1 MLNGNQTGLGS
12 TLARLCVAAATM
24 CLSGFAAALT
34 VGDRVENFR
43 LMDHAGAS
51 HELHYFADA
60 PAMVLMA
67 HNTRCTTMQ
76 THVQGLASLHR
87 QFAPEGA
94 EIMLINS
101 DLRDDRNAI
110 SASAS
115 GAGVDLPILLDPTQ
129 IIGEGLIT
137 ANAGE
142 TLVIDPS
149 SWTLAYRGD
158 VKGAAKAVDQLIAGE
173 PVTVIGQQPS
183 GANCSV
189 DFPELARR
197 AEHKNISYANT
208 IAPMLNDN
216 CVSCHRD
223 GGIGPWAMTD
233 YNMVRGFSL
242 MIREVVR
249 TQRMPPW
256 HADPHVGTFSND
268 RSLSEDEIRTLVHWI
283 EAGAPR
289 GDGPDLLAQS
299 AKAWPVWAMGEPDVI
314 IDIPAEDVPASGVV
328 DYKYKM
334 VTNPLDEDVWVKAA
348 EIIPGDRSVLHHVIT
363 TFGELETE
371 GRRAGKLKRGTGGGL
386 GGYVPG
392 AIGKPFPEDTG
403 ILLPAGATIEF
414 QMHYTPAGVAT
425 TDASRLGLYLY
436 KQPPKHK
443 LDSMILLNPRILI
456 PAGAPNHSEVM
467 ARTFNEDVLVYSLL
481 PHAHYR
487 GKASEFVAH
496 FPDGSKETLLSVPR
510 YDFNWQTNYD
520 LKEPRFL
527 PAGTK
532 MVHRTWWDNSARN
545 PANPDASRDVP
556 WGQQSWD
563 EMLFGSVRYRVAE
576 STLGPSVAAAGQD

>member
-1 MLNGNQTGLGS
+1 MKTIIKPIY
-12 TLARLCVAAATM
+12 AVALLLSLTATT
-24 CLSGFAAALT
+24 GFALEE
-34 VGDRVENFR
+34 GSRVENFR
-43 LMDHAGAS
+43 LMDHQGAS

-60 PAMVLMA
+60 PAIVLMT
-67 HNTRCTTMQ
+67 HSTSCSTMPQSLQSLTSMQ
-76 THVQGLASLHR
+76 T
-87 QFAPEGA
+87 QFSPAGA
-94 EIMLINS
+94 EFMLINS
-101 DLRDDRNAI
+101 DLRDRRTTVA
-110 SASAS
+110 ASVAD
-115 GAGVDLPILLDPTQ
+115 ADLPILLDPTQ
-129 IIGEGLIT
+129 IIGESLGADT
-137 ANAGE
+137 AGE
-142 TLVIDPS
+142 TLVVNPRD
-149 SWTLAYRGD
+149 WTLAYRGD
-158 VKGAAKAVDQLIAGE
+158 VTGAAQAVAQLVAGDE
-173 PVTVIGQQPS
+173 VSVDSQPVAS
-183 GANCSV
+183 ADCAL

-197 AEHKNISYANT
+197 AEHKNISYAKT

-216 CVSCHRD
+216 CVSCHRE
-223 GGIGPWAMTD
+223 GGIGPWAMSD

-256 HADPHVGTFSND
+256 HADPHVGEFSND
-268 RSLSEDEIRTLVHWI
+268 RSLSDDEIRTLVHWV

-289 GDGPDLLAQS
+289 GEGADLLAENSQS
-299 AKAWPVWAMGEPDVI
+299 WPIWAMGEPDVI
-314 IDIPAEDVPASGVV
+314 IDIPPEDVPASGVV

-334 VTNPLDEDVWVKAA
+334 VTNPLDKDVWVKAA

-363 TFGELETE
+363 SFGELETE
-371 GRRAGKLKRGTGGGL
+371 GRRAGRLKRGTGGGL

-392 AIGKPFPEDTG
+392 AEGKPFPDDTG

-414 QMHYTPAGVAT
+414 QMHYTPAGLAT
-425 TDASRLGLYLY
+425 TDSSRMGLYLY
-436 KQPPKHK
+436 EEPPEHK
-443 LDSMILLNPRILI
+443 LDSMVLLNPRILI

-467 ARTFNEDVLVYSLL
+467 VRTFDQDVLVYSLL

-496 FPDGSKETLLSVPR
+496 LPDGTQETLLSVPR

-545 PANPDASRDVP
+545 PANPDATRDVP

-563 EMLFGSVRYRVAE
+563 EMLFGSVRYRVVEAD
-576 STLGPSVAAAGQD
+576 AAGSMAGGQD

>member
-1 MLNGNQTGLGS
+1 
-12 TLARLCVAAATM
+12 
-24 CLSGFAAALT
+24 
-34 VGDRVENFR
+34 
-43 LMDHAGAS
+43 MDHQGAS

-60 PAMVLMA
+60 PAIVLMT
-67 HNTRCTTMQ
+67 HSTSCSTMPQSLQSLTSLQ
-76 THVQGLASLHR
+76 T
-87 QFAPEGA
+87 QFSPAGA
-94 EIMLINS
+94 EFMLINS
-101 DLRDDRNAI
+101 DLRDRRTTV
-110 SASAS
+110 ASSVAD
-115 GAGVDLPILLDPTQ
+115 ADLPILLDPTQ
-129 IIGEGLIT
+129 IIGESLGADT
-137 ANAGE
+137 AGE
-142 TLVIDPS
+142 TLVVNPRD
-149 SWTLAYRGD
+149 WTLAYRGD
-158 VKGAAKAVDQLIAGE
+158 VTGAAQAVAQLVAGDE
-173 PVTVIGQQPS
+173 VSVDSQPVAS
-183 GANCSV
+183 ADCAV

-197 AEHKNISYANT
+197 AEHKNISYAKT

-216 CVSCHRD
+216 CVSCHRE
-223 GGIGPWAMTD
+223 GGIGPWAMSD

-256 HADPHVGTFSND
+256 HADPHVGEFSND
-268 RSLSEDEIRTLVHWI
+268 RSLSDDEIRTLVHWV

-289 GDGPDLLAQS
+289 GEGADLLAENSQS
-299 AKAWPVWAMGEPDVI
+299 WPIWAMGEPDVI
-314 IDIPAEDVPASGVV
+314 IDIPPEDVPASGVV

-334 VTNPLDEDVWVKAA
+334 VTNPLDKDVWVKAA

-363 TFGELETE
+363 SFGELETE
-371 GRRAGKLKRGTGGGL
+371 GRRAGRLKRGTGGGL

-392 AIGKPFPEDTG
+392 AEGKPFPDDTG

-414 QMHYTPAGVAT
+414 QMHYTPAGLAT
-425 TDASRLGLYLY
+425 TDASRMGLYLY
-436 KQPPKHK
+436 EEPPEHK
-443 LDSMILLNPRILI
+443 LDSMVLLNPRILI

-467 ARTFNEDVLVYSLL
+467 VRTFDQDVLVYSLL

-496 FPDGSKETLLSVPR
+496 LPDGTQETLLSVPR

-545 PANPDASRDVP
+545 PANPDATRDVP

-563 EMLFGSVRYRVAE
+563 EMLFGSVRYRVVEAD
-576 STLGPSVAAAGQD
+576 AAGSMAGGQD

>member
-1 MLNGNQTGLGS
+1 MKTIIKPIY
-12 TLARLCVAAATM
+12 AVALLLSLTATT
-24 CLSGFAAALT
+24 GFALEE
-34 VGDRVENFR
+34 GSRVENFR
-43 LMDHAGAS
+43 LMDHQGAS

-60 PAMVLMA
+60 PAIVLMT
-67 HNTRCTTMQ
+67 HSTSCSTMPQSLQSLTSMQ
-76 THVQGLASLHR
+76 T
-87 QFAPEGA
+87 QFSPAGA
-94 EIMLINS
+94 EFMLINS
-101 DLRDDRNAI
+101 DLRDRRTTVA
-110 SASAS
+110 ASVAD
-115 GAGVDLPILLDPTQ
+115 ADLPILLDPTQ
-129 IIGEGLIT
+129 IIGESLGADT
-137 ANAGE
+137 AGE
-142 TLVIDPS
+142 TLVVNPRD
-149 SWTLAYRGD
+149 WTLAYRGD
-158 VKGAAKAVDQLIAGE
+158 VTGAAQAVAQLVAGDE
-173 PVTVIGQQPS
+173 VSVDSQPVAS
-183 GANCSV
+183 ADCAL

-197 AEHKNISYANT
+197 AEHKNISYAKT

-216 CVSCHRD
+216 CVSCHRE
-223 GGIGPWAMTD
+223 GGIGPWAMSD

-256 HADPHVGTFSND
+256 HADPHVGEFSND
-268 RSLSEDEIRTLVHWI
+268 RSLSDDEIRTLVHWV

-289 GDGPDLLAQS
+289 GEGADLLAENSQS
-299 AKAWPVWAMGEPDVI
+299 WPIWAMGEPDVI
-314 IDIPAEDVPASGVV
+314 IDIPPEDVPASGVV

-334 VTNPLDEDVWVKAA
+334 VTNPLDKDVWVKAA

-363 TFGELETE
+363 SFGELETE
-371 GRRAGKLKRGTGGGL
+371 GRRAGRLKRGTGGGL

-392 AIGKPFPEDTG
+392 AEGKPFPDDTG

-414 QMHYTPAGVAT
+414 QMHYTPTGLAT
-425 TDASRLGLYLY
+425 TDASRMGLYLY
-436 KQPPKHK
+436 EEPPEHK
-443 LDSMILLNPRILI
+443 LDSMVLLNPRILI

-467 ARTFNEDVLVYSLL
+467 VRTFDQDVLVYSLL

-496 FPDGSKETLLSVPR
+496 LPDGTQETLLSVPR

-545 PANPDASRDVP
+545 PANPDATRDVP

-563 EMLFGSVRYRVAE
+563 EMLFGSVRYRVVEAD
-576 STLGPSVAAAGQD
+576 AAGSMAGGQD

>member
-1 MLNGNQTGLGS
+1 MKTIIKPIY
-12 TLARLCVAAATM
+12 AVALLLSLTATT
-24 CLSGFAAALT
+24 GFALEE
-34 VGDRVENFR
+34 GSRVENFR
-43 LMDHAGAS
+43 LMDHQGAS

-60 PAMVLMA
+60 PAIVLMT
-67 HNTRCTTMQ
+67 HSTSCSTMPQSLQSLTSMQ
-76 THVQGLASLHR
+76 T
-87 QFAPEGA
+87 QFSSAGA
-94 EIMLINS
+94 EFMLINS
-101 DLRDDRNAI
+101 DLRDRRTTVA
-110 SASAS
+110 ASVAD
-115 GAGVDLPILLDPTQ
+115 ADLPILLDPTQ
-129 IIGEGLIT
+129 IIGESLGADT
-137 ANAGE
+137 AGE
-142 TLVIDPS
+142 TLVVNPRD
-149 SWTLAYRGD
+149 WTLAYRGD
-158 VKGAAKAVDQLIAGE
+158 VTGAAQAVAQLVAGDE
-173 PVTVIGQQPS
+173 VSVDSQPVAS
-183 GANCSV
+183 ADCAL

-197 AEHKNISYANT
+197 AEHKNISYAKT

-216 CVSCHRD
+216 CVSCHRE
-223 GGIGPWAMTD
+223 GGIGPWAMSD

-256 HADPHVGTFSND
+256 HADPHVGEFSND
-268 RSLSEDEIRTLVHWI
+268 RSLSDDEIRTLVHWV

-289 GDGPDLLAQS
+289 GEGADLLAENSQS
-299 AKAWPVWAMGEPDVI
+299 WPIWAMGEPDVI
-314 IDIPAEDVPASGVV
+314 IDIPPEDVPASGVV

-334 VTNPLDEDVWVKAA
+334 VTNPLDKDVWVKAA

-363 TFGELETE
+363 SFGELETE
-371 GRRAGKLKRGTGGGL
+371 GRRAGRLKRGTGGGL

-392 AIGKPFPEDTG
+392 AEGKPFPDDTG

-414 QMHYTPAGVAT
+414 QMHYTPAGLAT
-425 TDASRLGLYLY
+425 TDASRMGLYLHEE
-436 KQPPKHK
+436 PPEHK
-443 LDSMILLNPRILI
+443 LDNMVLLNPRILI

-467 ARTFNEDVLVYSLL
+467 VRTFDQDVLVYSLL

-496 FPDGSKETLLSVPR
+496 LPDGTQETLLSVPR

-545 PANPDASRDVP
+545 PANPDATRDVP

-563 EMLFGSVRYRVAE
+563 EMLFGSVRYRVVEAD
-576 STLGPSVAAAGQD
+576 AAGSMAGGQD

>member
-1 MLNGNQTGLGS
+1 MKTIIKPIY
-12 TLARLCVAAATM
+12 AVALLLSLTATT
-24 CLSGFAAALT
+24 GFALEE
-34 VGDRVENFR
+34 GSRVENFR
-43 LMDHAGAS
+43 LMDHQGAS

-60 PAMVLMA
+60 PAIVLMT
-67 HNTRCTTMQ
+67 HSTSCSTMPQSLQSLTSMQ
-76 THVQGLASLHR
+76 T
-87 QFAPEGA
+87 QFSPAGA
-94 EIMLINS
+94 EFMLINS
-101 DLRDDRNAI
+101 DLRDRRTTVA
-110 SASAS
+110 ASVAD
-115 GAGVDLPILLDPTQ
+115 ADLPILLDPTQ
-129 IIGEGLIT
+129 IIGESLGADT
-137 ANAGE
+137 AGE
-142 TLVIDPS
+142 TLVVNPRD
-149 SWTLAYRGD
+149 WTLAYRGD
-158 VKGAAKAVDQLIAGE
+158 VTGAAQALAQLVAGDEVSVDSQ
-173 PVTVIGQQPS
+173 PVAS
-183 GANCSV
+183 ADCAL

-197 AEHKNISYANT
+197 AEHKNISYAKT

-216 CVSCHRD
+216 CVSCHRE
-223 GGIGPWAMTD
+223 GGIGPWAMSD

-256 HADPHVGTFSND
+256 HADPHVGEFSND
-268 RSLSEDEIRTLVHWI
+268 RSLSDDEIRTLVHWV

-289 GDGPDLLAQS
+289 GEGADLLAENSQS
-299 AKAWPVWAMGEPDVI
+299 WPIWAMGEPDVI
-314 IDIPAEDVPASGVV
+314 IDIPPEDVPASGVV

-334 VTNPLDEDVWVKAA
+334 VTNPLDKDVWVKAA

-363 TFGELETE
+363 SFGELETE
-371 GRRAGKLKRGTGGGL
+371 GRRAGRLKRGTGGGL

-392 AIGKPFPEDTG
+392 AEGKPFPDDTG

-414 QMHYTPAGVAT
+414 QMHYTPAGLAT
-425 TDASRLGLYLY
+425 TDASRMGLYLY
-436 KQPPKHK
+436 EEPPEHK
-443 LDSMILLNPRILI
+443 LDSMVLLNPRILI

-467 ARTFNEDVLVYSLL
+467 VRTFDQDVLVYSLL

-496 FPDGSKETLLSVPR
+496 LPDGTQETLLSVPR

-545 PANPDASRDVP
+545 PANPDATRDVP

-563 EMLFGSVRYRVAE
+563 EMLFGSVRYRVVEAD
-576 STLGPSVAAAGQD
+576 AAGSMAGGQD

>member
-1 MLNGNQTGLGS
+1 MMANKRLSAWSQLVAGCMGLMLAGS
-12 TLARLCVAAATM
+12 AMA
-24 CLSGFAAALT
+24 LS

-43 LMDHAGAS
+43 LMDHAGGS

-60 PAMVLMA
+60 PAMVLMT
-67 HNTRCTTMQ
+67 HNTSCAT
-76 THVQGLASLHR
+76 LPDSLKTLMSIR
-87 QFAPEGA
+87 QQFAPQGA

-101 DLRDDRNAI
+101 DLRDNRSSVQA
-110 SASAS
+110 AAAQ
-115 GAGVDLPILLDPTQ
+115 AGIELPILLDTTQ
-129 IIGEGLIT
+129 IIGESLMAT
-137 ANAGE
+137 AAGE
-142 TLVIDPS
+142 ALVIDPS
-149 SWTLAYRGD
+149 TWTLAYRGD
-158 VKGAAKAVDQLIAGE
+158 LDGAKQAVAQLVQGE
-173 PVTVIGQQPS
+173 VVTAVS
-183 GANCSV
+183 SASANSDCLV

-197 AEHKNISYANT
+197 AEHNSISYADT

-216 CVSCHRD
+216 CVSCHRE

-256 HADPHVGTFSND
+256 HADPHVGEFSND
-268 RSLSEDEIRTLVHWI
+268 RSLTDEQIRTLVHWI

-289 GDGPDLLAQS
+289 GEGADLLAENVQQ
-299 AKAWPVWAMGEPDVI
+299 WPVWAMGEPDVI
-314 IDIPAEDVPASGVV
+314 IEIPPEDVPASGVV
-328 DYKYKM
+328 EYKYKM
-334 VTNPLDEDVWVKAA
+334 VTNPLDHDVWVKAA

-363 TFGELETE
+363 SFGELETQ
-371 GRRAGKLKRGTGGGL
+371 GRRAGRLKRGTGGGL

-392 AIGKPFPEDTG
+392 AVGKPFPEDTG

-414 QMHYTPAGVAT
+414 QMHYTPAGLAT
-425 TDASRLGLYLY
+425 TDASRMGLYLH
-436 KQPPKHK
+436 KTPPKHK
-443 LDSMILLNPRILI
+443 LGSMILLNPRILI
-456 PAGAPNHSEVM
+456 PAGAPNHSEVKM
-467 ARTFNEDVLVYSLL
+467 KTFDQDVLIYSLL

-496 FPDGSKETLLSVPR
+496 LPDGSKETLLSVPR

-520 LKEPRFL
+520 LEEPRFL

-545 PANPDASRDVP
+545 PANPDATRDVP

-563 EMLFGSVRYRVAE
+563 EMLFGSVRYRVVDAE
-576 STLGPSVAAAGQD
+576 ANEGVVGGGME

>member
-1 MLNGNQTGLGS
+1 MKTIIKPIYAVALMLSLT
-12 TLARLCVAAATM
+12 ATT
-24 CLSGFAAALT
+24 GFALDE
-34 VGDRVENFR
+34 GSRVENFR
-43 LMDHAGAS
+43 LMDHQGAS

-60 PAMVLMA
+60 PAIVLMT
-67 HNTRCTTMQ
+67 HSTSCSTMPQSLQSLTSMQ
-76 THVQGLASLHR
+76 T
-87 QFAPEGA
+87 QFSPAGA
-94 EIMLINS
+94 EFMLINS
-101 DLRDDRNAI
+101 DLRDRRTTVA
-110 SASAS
+110 ASVAD
-115 GAGVDLPILLDPTQ
+115 ADLPILLDPTQ
-129 IIGEGLIT
+129 IIGESLGADT
-137 ANAGE
+137 AGE
-142 TLVIDPS
+142 TLVVNPRD
-149 SWTLAYRGD
+149 WTLAYRGD
-158 VKGAAKAVDQLIAGE
+158 VTGAAQAVAQLVAGDE
-173 PVTVIGQQPS
+173 VSVDSQPVAS
-183 GANCSV
+183 ADCAL

-197 AEHKNISYANT
+197 AEHKNISYAKT

-216 CVSCHRD
+216 CVSCHRE
-223 GGIGPWAMTD
+223 GGIGPWAMSD

-256 HADPHVGTFSND
+256 HADPHVGEFSND
-268 RSLSEDEIRTLVHWI
+268 RSLSDDEIRTLVHWV

-289 GDGPDLLAQS
+289 GEGADLLAENSQS
-299 AKAWPVWAMGEPDVI
+299 WPIWAMGEPDVI
-314 IDIPAEDVPASGVV
+314 IDIPPEDVPASGVV

-334 VTNPLDEDVWVKAA
+334 VTNPLDKDVWVKAA

-363 TFGELETE
+363 SFGELETE
-371 GRRAGKLKRGTGGGL
+371 GRRAGRLKRGTGGGL

-392 AIGKPFPEDTG
+392 AEGKPFPDDTG

-414 QMHYTPAGVAT
+414 QMHYTPAGLAT
-425 TDASRLGLYLY
+425 TDASRMGLYLY
-436 KQPPKHK
+436 EEPPEHK
-443 LDSMILLNPRILI
+443 LDSMVLLNPRILI

-467 ARTFNEDVLVYSLL
+467 VRTFDQDVLVYSLL

-496 FPDGSKETLLSVPR
+496 LPDGTQETLLSVPR

-545 PANPDASRDVP
+545 PANPDATRDVP

-563 EMLFGSVRYRVAE
+563 EMLFGSVRYRVVEAD
-576 STLGPSVAAAGQD
+576 AAGSMAGGQD

>member
-1 MLNGNQTGLGS
+1 MKTIIKPIY
-12 TLARLCVAAATM
+12 AVALLLSLTATT
-24 CLSGFAAALT
+24 GFALDE
-34 VGDRVENFR
+34 GSRVENFR
-43 LMDHAGAS
+43 LMDHQGAS

-60 PAMVLMA
+60 PAIVLMT
-67 HNTRCTTMQ
+67 HSTSCSTMPQSLQSLTSLQ
-76 THVQGLASLHR
+76 T
-87 QFAPEGA
+87 QFSPAGA
-94 EIMLINS
+94 EFMLINS
-101 DLRDDRNAI
+101 DLRDRRTTVA
-110 SASAS
+110 ASVAD
-115 GAGVDLPILLDPTQ
+115 AVLPILLDPTQ
-129 IIGEGLIT
+129 IIGESLGADT
-137 ANAGE
+137 AGE
-142 TLVIDPS
+142 TLVVNPRD
-149 SWTLAYRGD
+149 WTLAYRGD
-158 VKGAAKAVDQLIAGE
+158 VTGAAQAVAQLVAGDE
-173 PVTVIGQQPS
+173 VSVDSQPVAS
-183 GANCSV
+183 ADCAV

-197 AEHKNISYANT
+197 AEHKNISYAKT

-216 CVSCHRD
+216 CVSCHRE
-223 GGIGPWAMTD
+223 GGIGPWAMSD

-256 HADPHVGTFSND
+256 HADPHVGEFSND
-268 RSLSEDEIRTLVHWI
+268 RSLSDDEIRTLVHWV

-289 GDGPDLLAQS
+289 GEGADLLAENSQS
-299 AKAWPVWAMGEPDVI
+299 WPIWAMGEPDVI
-314 IDIPAEDVPASGVV
+314 IDIPPEDVPASGVV

-334 VTNPLDEDVWVKAA
+334 VTNPLDKDVWVKAA

-363 TFGELETE
+363 SFGELETE
-371 GRRAGKLKRGTGGGL
+371 GRRAGRLKRGTGGGL

-392 AIGKPFPEDTG
+392 AEGKPFPDDTG

-414 QMHYTPAGVAT
+414 QMHYTPAGLAT
-425 TDASRLGLYLY
+425 TDSSRMGLYLHEE
-436 KQPPKHK
+436 PPEHK
-443 LDSMILLNPRILI
+443 LDNMVLLNPRILI

-467 ARTFNEDVLVYSLL
+467 VRTFDQDVLVYSLL

-496 FPDGSKETLLSVPR
+496 LPDGTQETLLSVPR

-545 PANPDASRDVP
+545 PANPDATRDVP

-563 EMLFGSVRYRVAE
+563 EMLFGSVRYRVVEAD
-576 STLGPSVAAAGQD
+576 AAGSMAGGQD

>member
-1 MLNGNQTGLGS
+1 MKTIIKPIY
-12 TLARLCVAAATM
+12 AVALLLSLTATT
-24 CLSGFAAALT
+24 GFALEE
-34 VGDRVENFR
+34 GSRVENFR
-43 LMDHAGAS
+43 LMDHQGAS

-60 PAMVLMA
+60 PAIVLMT
-67 HNTRCTTMQ
+67 HSTSCSTMPQSLQSLTSMQ
-76 THVQGLASLHR
+76 T
-87 QFAPEGA
+87 QFSPAGA
-94 EIMLINS
+94 EFMLINP
-101 DLRDDRNAI
+101 DLRDRRTTVA
-110 SASAS
+110 ASVAD
-115 GAGVDLPILLDPTQ
+115 ADLPILLDPTQ
-129 IIGEGLIT
+129 IIGESLGADT
-137 ANAGE
+137 AGE
-142 TLVIDPS
+142 TLVVNPRD
-149 SWTLAYRGD
+149 WTLAYRGD
-158 VKGAAKAVDQLIAGE
+158 VTGAAQAVAQLVAGDE
-173 PVTVIGQQPS
+173 VSVDSQPVAS
-183 GANCSV
+183 ADCAV

-197 AEHKNISYANT
+197 AEHKNISYAKT

-216 CVSCHRD
+216 CVSCHRE
-223 GGIGPWAMTD
+223 GGIGPWAMSD

-256 HADPHVGTFSND
+256 HADPHVGEFSND
-268 RSLSEDEIRTLVHWI
+268 RSLSDDEIRTLVHWV

-289 GDGPDLLAQS
+289 GEGADLLAENSQS
-299 AKAWPVWAMGEPDVI
+299 WPIWAMGEPDVI
-314 IDIPAEDVPASGVV
+314 IDIPPEDVPASGVV

-334 VTNPLDEDVWVKAA
+334 VTNPLDKDVWVKAA

-363 TFGELETE
+363 SFGELETE
-371 GRRAGKLKRGTGGGL
+371 GRRAGRLKRGAGGGL

-392 AIGKPFPEDTG
+392 AEGKPFPDDTG

-414 QMHYTPAGVAT
+414 QMHYTPAGLAT
-425 TDASRLGLYLY
+425 TDSSRMGLYLHEE
-436 KQPPKHK
+436 PPEHK
-443 LDSMILLNPRILI
+443 LDNMVLLNPRILI

-467 ARTFNEDVLVYSLL
+467 VRTFDQDVLVYSLL

-496 FPDGSKETLLSVPR
+496 LPDGTEETLLSVPR

-545 PANPDASRDVP
+545 PANPDATRDVP

-563 EMLFGSVRYRVAE
+563 EMLFGSVRYRVVEAD
-576 STLGPSVAAAGQD
+576 AAGSMAGGQD

>member
-1 MLNGNQTGLGS
+1 MKKIIKPIYAVALLLSLTATTGFSLEEGS
-12 TLARLCVAAATM
+12 
-24 CLSGFAAALT
+24 
-34 VGDRVENFR
+34 RVENFR
-43 LMDHAGAS
+43 LMDHQGAS

-60 PAMVLMA
+60 PAIVLMT
-67 HNTRCTTMQ
+67 HSTSCSTMPQSLQKLTSMQ
-76 THVQGLASLHR
+76 T
-87 QFAPEGA
+87 QFSPAGA
-94 EIMLINS
+94 EFMLINS
-101 DLRDDRNAI
+101 DLRDRRTTVA
-110 SASAS
+110 ASVAD
-115 GAGVDLPILLDPTQ
+115 ADLPILLDPTQ
-129 IIGEGLIT
+129 IIGESLGADT
-137 ANAGE
+137 AGE
-142 TLVIDPS
+142 TLVVNPRD
-149 SWTLAYRGD
+149 WTLAYRGD
-158 VKGAAKAVDQLIAGE
+158 VAGAAQAVAQLVAGDN
-173 PVTVIGQQPS
+173 V
-183 GANCSV
+183 SV
-189 DFPELARR
+189 DSRQVASADCAIDFPELARR
-197 AEHKNISYANT
+197 AEHKNISYAKT

-216 CVSCHRD
+216 CVSCHRE

-256 HADPHVGTFSND
+256 HADPHVGEFSND
-268 RSLSEDEIRTLVHWI
+268 RSLSNDEIRTLVHWV

-289 GDGPDLLAQS
+289 GEGADLLAENSQS
-299 AKAWPVWAMGEPDVI
+299 WPIWAMGEPDVI
-314 IDIPAEDVPASGVV
+314 IDIPPEDVPASGVV

-334 VTNPLDEDVWVKAA
+334 VTNPLDKDVWVMAA

-363 TFGELETE
+363 SFGELETE
-371 GRRAGKLKRGTGGGL
+371 GRRAGRLKRGTGGGL

-392 AIGKPFPEDTG
+392 AEGKPFPDDTG

-414 QMHYTPAGVAT
+414 QMHYTPAGLAT
-425 TDASRLGLYLY
+425 TDTSRMGLYLHEE
-436 KQPPKHK
+436 PPEHK
-443 LDSMILLNPRILI
+443 LDNMVLLNPRILI

-467 ARTFNEDVLVYSLL
+467 VRTFDQDVLVYSLL

-496 FPDGSKETLLSVPR
+496 LPDGTQETLLSVPR

-532 MVHRTWWDNSARN
+532 IVHRTWWDNSARN
-545 PANPDASRDVP
+545 PANPDATRDVP

-563 EMLFGSVRYRVAE
+563 EMLFGSVRYRVVEAD
-576 STLGPSVAAAGQD
+576 AAGSIAGGQD

>member
-1 MLNGNQTGLGS
+1 MKTIIKPIY
-12 TLARLCVAAATM
+12 AVALLLSLTATT
-24 CLSGFAAALT
+24 GFALEE
-34 VGDRVENFR
+34 GSRVENFR
-43 LMDHAGAS
+43 LMDHQGAS

-60 PAMVLMA
+60 PAIVLMT
-67 HNTRCTTMQ
+67 HSTSCSTMPQSLQSLTSMQ
-76 THVQGLASLHR
+76 T
-87 QFAPEGA
+87 QFSPAGA
-94 EIMLINS
+94 EFMLINS
-101 DLRDDRNAI
+101 DLRDRRTTVA
-110 SASAS
+110 ASVAD
-115 GAGVDLPILLDPTQ
+115 ADLPILLDPTQ
-129 IIGEGLIT
+129 IIGESLGADT
-137 ANAGE
+137 AGE
-142 TLVIDPS
+142 TLVVNPRD
-149 SWTLAYRGD
+149 WTLAYRGD
-158 VKGAAKAVDQLIAGE
+158 VTGAAQAVAQLVAGDE
-173 PVTVIGQQPS
+173 VSVDSQPVAS
-183 GANCSV
+183 ADCAL

-197 AEHKNISYANT
+197 AEHKNISYAKT

-216 CVSCHRD
+216 CVSCHRE
-223 GGIGPWAMTD
+223 GGIGPWAMSD

-256 HADPHVGTFSND
+256 HADPHVGEFSND
-268 RSLSEDEIRTLVHWI
+268 RSLSDDEIRTLVHWV

-289 GDGPDLLAQS
+289 GEGADLLAENSQS
-299 AKAWPVWAMGEPDVI
+299 WPIWAMGEPDVI
-314 IDIPAEDVPASGVV
+314 IDIPPEDVPASGVV

-334 VTNPLDEDVWVKAA
+334 VTNPLDKDVWVKAA

-363 TFGELETE
+363 SFGELETE
-371 GRRAGKLKRGTGGGL
+371 GRRAGRLKRGTGGGL

-392 AIGKPFPEDTG
+392 AEGKPFPDDTG

-414 QMHYTPAGVAT
+414 QMHYTPAGLAT
-425 TDASRLGLYLY
+425 TDASRMGLYLY
-436 KQPPKHK
+436 EEPPEHK
-443 LDSMILLNPRILI
+443 LDSMVLLNPRILI

-467 ARTFNEDVLVYSLL
+467 VRTFDQDVLVYSLL

-496 FPDGSKETLLSVPR
+496 LPDGTQETLLSVPR

-545 PANPDASRDVP
+545 PANPDATRDVP

-563 EMLFGSVRYRVAE
+563 EMLFGSVRYRVVEAD
-576 STLGPSVAAAGQD
+576 AAGSMAGGQD

>member
-1 MLNGNQTGLGS
+1 MKTIIKPIY
-12 TLARLCVAAATM
+12 AVALLLSLTATT
-24 CLSGFAAALT
+24 GFALEE
-34 VGDRVENFR
+34 GSRVENFR
-43 LMDHAGAS
+43 LMDHQGAS

-60 PAMVLMA
+60 PAIVLMT
-67 HNTRCTTMQ
+67 HSTSCSTMPQSLQRLTSLQ
-76 THVQGLASLHR
+76 T
-87 QFAPEGA
+87 QFSPVGA
-94 EIMLINS
+94 EFMLINS
-101 DLRDDRNAI
+101 DLRDRRTTVA
-110 SASAS
+110 ASVAD
-115 GAGVDLPILLDPTQ
+115 ADLPILLDPTQ
-129 IIGEGLIT
+129 IIGESLGADT
-137 ANAGE
+137 AGE
-142 TLVIDPS
+142 TLVVNPRD
-149 SWTLAYRGD
+149 WTLAYRGD
-158 VKGAAKAVDQLIAGE
+158 VTGAAQAVAQLVAGDE
-173 PVTVIGQQPS
+173 VSVDSQPVAS
-183 GANCSV
+183 ADCAL

-197 AEHKNISYANT
+197 AEHKNISYAKT

-216 CVSCHRD
+216 CVSCHRE
-223 GGIGPWAMTD
+223 GGIGPWAMSD

-256 HADPHVGTFSND
+256 HADPHVGEFSND
-268 RSLSEDEIRTLVHWI
+268 RSLSDDEIRTLVHWV

-289 GDGPDLLAQS
+289 GEGADLLAENSQS
-299 AKAWPVWAMGEPDVI
+299 WPIWAMGEPDVI
-314 IDIPAEDVPASGVV
+314 IDIPPEDVPASGVV

-334 VTNPLDEDVWVKAA
+334 VTNPLDKDVWVKAA

-363 TFGELETE
+363 SFGELETE
-371 GRRAGKLKRGTGGGL
+371 GRRAGRLKRGTGGGL

-392 AIGKPFPEDTG
+392 AEGKPFPDDTG

-414 QMHYTPAGVAT
+414 QMHYTPAGLAT
-425 TDASRLGLYLY
+425 TDASRMGLYLY
-436 KQPPKHK
+436 EEPPEHK
-443 LDSMILLNPRILI
+443 LDSMVLLNPRILI

-467 ARTFNEDVLVYSLL
+467 VRTFDQDVLVYSLL

-496 FPDGSKETLLSVPR
+496 LPDGTQETLLSVPR

-545 PANPDASRDVP
+545 PANPDATRDVP

-563 EMLFGSVRYRVAE
+563 EMLFGSVRYRVVEAD
-576 STLGPSVAAAGQD
+576 AAGSMAGGQD

>member
-1 MLNGNQTGLGS
+1 MKTIIKPIY
-12 TLARLCVAAATM
+12 AVALLLSLTATT
-24 CLSGFAAALT
+24 GFALEE
-34 VGDRVENFR
+34 GSRVENFR
-43 LMDHAGAS
+43 LMDHQGAS

-60 PAMVLMA
+60 PAIVLMT
-67 HNTRCTTMQ
+67 HSTSCSTMPQSLQSLISLQ
-76 THVQGLASLHR
+76 T
-87 QFAPEGA
+87 QFSPAGA
-94 EIMLINS
+94 EFMLINP
-101 DLRDDRNAI
+101 DLRDRRTTVA
-110 SASAS
+110 ASVAD
-115 GAGVDLPILLDPTQ
+115 ADLPILLDPTQ
-129 IIGEGLIT
+129 IIGESLGADT
-137 ANAGE
+137 AGE
-142 TLVIDPS
+142 TLVVNPRD
-149 SWTLAYRGD
+149 WTLAYRGD
-158 VKGAAKAVDQLIAGE
+158 VTGAAQAVAQLVAGDE
-173 PVTVIGQQPS
+173 VSVDSQPVAS
-183 GANCSV
+183 ADCAL

-197 AEHKNISYANT
+197 AEHKNISYAKT

-216 CVSCHRD
+216 CVSCHRE
-223 GGIGPWAMTD
+223 GGIGPWAMSD

-256 HADPHVGTFSND
+256 HADPHVGEFSND
-268 RSLSEDEIRTLVHWI
+268 RSLSDDEIRTLVHWV

-289 GDGPDLLAQS
+289 GEGADLLAENSQS
-299 AKAWPVWAMGEPDVI
+299 WPIWAMGEPDVI
-314 IDIPAEDVPASGVV
+314 IDIPPEDVPASGVV

-334 VTNPLDEDVWVKAA
+334 VTNPLDKDVWVKAA

-363 TFGELETE
+363 SFGELETE
-371 GRRAGKLKRGTGGGL
+371 GRRAGRLKRGTGGGL

-392 AIGKPFPEDTG
+392 AEGKPFPDDTG

-414 QMHYTPAGVAT
+414 QMHYTPAGLAT
-425 TDASRLGLYLY
+425 TDASRMGLYLHEE
-436 KQPPKHK
+436 PPEHK
-443 LDSMILLNPRILI
+443 LDNMVLLNPRILI

-467 ARTFNEDVLVYSLL
+467 VRTFDQDVLVYSLL

-496 FPDGSKETLLSVPR
+496 LPDGTEETLLSVPR

-545 PANPDASRDVP
+545 PANPDATRDVP

-563 EMLFGSVRYRVAE
+563 EMLFGSVRYRVVEAD
-576 STLGPSVAAAGQD
+576 AAGSMAGGQD

>member
-1 MLNGNQTGLGS
+1 MKTIIKPIY
-12 TLARLCVAAATM
+12 AVALLLSLTATT
-24 CLSGFAAALT
+24 GFALEE
-34 VGDRVENFR
+34 GSRVENFR
-43 LMDHAGAS
+43 LMDHQGAS

-60 PAMVLMA
+60 PAIVLMT
-67 HNTRCTTMQ
+67 HSTSCSTMPQSLQSLTSLQ
-76 THVQGLASLHR
+76 T
-87 QFAPEGA
+87 QFSPAGA
-94 EIMLINS
+94 EFMLINS
-101 DLRDDRNAI
+101 DLRDRRTTVA
-110 SASAS
+110 ASVAD
-115 GAGVDLPILLDPTQ
+115 ADLPILLDPTQ
-129 IIGEGLIT
+129 IIGESLGADT
-137 ANAGE
+137 AGE
-142 TLVIDPS
+142 TLVVNPRD
-149 SWTLAYRGD
+149 WTLAYRGD
-158 VKGAAKAVDQLIAGE
+158 VTGAAQAVAQLVAGDE
-173 PVTVIGQQPS
+173 VSVDSQPVAS
-183 GANCSV
+183 ADCAV

-197 AEHKNISYANT
+197 AEHKNISYAKT

-216 CVSCHRD
+216 CVSCHRE
-223 GGIGPWAMTD
+223 GGIGPWAMSD

-256 HADPHVGTFSND
+256 HADPHVGEFSND
-268 RSLSEDEIRTLVHWI
+268 RSLSDDEIRTLVHWV

-289 GDGPDLLAQS
+289 GEGADLLAENSQS
-299 AKAWPVWAMGEPDVI
+299 WPIWAMGEPDVI
-314 IDIPAEDVPASGVV
+314 IDIPPEDVPASGVV

-334 VTNPLDEDVWVKAA
+334 VTNPLDKDVWVKAA

-363 TFGELETE
+363 SFGELETE
-371 GRRAGKLKRGTGGGL
+371 GRRAGRLKRGTGGGL

-392 AIGKPFPEDTG
+392 AEGKPFPDDTG

-414 QMHYTPAGVAT
+414 QMHYTPAGLAT
-425 TDASRLGLYLY
+425 TDSSRMGLYLHEE
-436 KQPPKHK
+436 PPEHK
-443 LDSMILLNPRILI
+443 LDNMVLLNPRILI

-467 ARTFNEDVLVYSLL
+467 VRTFDQDVLVYSLL

-496 FPDGSKETLLSVPR
+496 LPDGTQETLLSVPR

-545 PANPDASRDVP
+545 PANPDATRDVP

-563 EMLFGSVRYRVAE
+563 EMLFGSVRYRVVEAD
-576 STLGPSVAAAGQD
+576 AAGSMAGGQD

>member
-1 MLNGNQTGLGS
+1 MKTIIRPIYAVALMLSLT
-12 TLARLCVAAATM
+12 ATT
-24 CLSGFAAALT
+24 GFALDE
-34 VGDRVENFR
+34 GSRVENFR
-43 LMDHAGAS
+43 LMDHQGAS

-60 PAMVLMA
+60 PAIVLMT
-67 HNTRCTTMQ
+67 HSTSCSTMPQSLQSLTSMQ
-76 THVQGLASLHR
+76 T
-87 QFAPEGA
+87 QFSPAGA
-94 EIMLINS
+94 EFMLINS
-101 DLRDDRNAI
+101 DLRDRRTTVA
-110 SASAS
+110 ASVAD
-115 GAGVDLPILLDPTQ
+115 ADLPILLDPTQ
-129 IIGEGLIT
+129 IIGESLGADT
-137 ANAGE
+137 AGE
-142 TLVIDPS
+142 TLVVNPRD
-149 SWTLAYRGD
+149 WTLAYRGD
-158 VKGAAKAVDQLIAGE
+158 VTGAAQAVAQLVAGDE
-173 PVTVIGQQPS
+173 VSVDSQPVAS
-183 GANCSV
+183 ADCAL

-197 AEHKNISYANT
+197 AEHKNISYAKT

-216 CVSCHRD
+216 CVSCHRE
-223 GGIGPWAMTD
+223 GGIGPWAMSD

-256 HADPHVGTFSND
+256 HADPHVGEFSND
-268 RSLSEDEIRTLVHWI
+268 RSLSDDEIRTLVHWV

-289 GDGPDLLAQS
+289 GEGADLLAENSQS
-299 AKAWPVWAMGEPDVI
+299 WPIWAMGEPDVI
-314 IDIPAEDVPASGVV
+314 IDIPPEDVPASGVV

-334 VTNPLDEDVWVKAA
+334 VTNPLDKDVWVKAA

-363 TFGELETE
+363 SFGELETE
-371 GRRAGKLKRGTGGGL
+371 GRRAGRLKRGTGGGL

-392 AIGKPFPEDTG
+392 AEGKPFPDDTG

-414 QMHYTPAGVAT
+414 QMHYTPAGLAT
-425 TDASRLGLYLY
+425 TDSSRMGLYLHEE
-436 KQPPKHK
+436 PPEHK
-443 LDSMILLNPRILI
+443 LDNMVLLNPRILI

-467 ARTFNEDVLVYSLL
+467 VRTFDQDVLVYSLL

-496 FPDGSKETLLSVPR
+496 LPDGTQETLLSVPR

-545 PANPDASRDVP
+545 PANPDATRDVP

-563 EMLFGSVRYRVAE
+563 EMLFGSVRYRVVEAD
-576 STLGPSVAAAGQD
+576 AAGSMAGGQD

>member
-1 MLNGNQTGLGS
+1 MKTIIKPIYAVALMLSLT
-12 TLARLCVAAATM
+12 ATT
-24 CLSGFAAALT
+24 GFALDE
-34 VGDRVENFR
+34 GSRVENFR
-43 LMDHAGAS
+43 LMDHQGAS

-60 PAMVLMA
+60 PAIVLMT
-67 HNTRCTTMQ
+67 HSTSCSTMPQSLQSLTSLQ
-76 THVQGLASLHR
+76 T
-87 QFAPEGA
+87 QFSPAGA
-94 EIMLINS
+94 EFMLINS
-101 DLRDDRNAI
+101 DLRDRRTTV
-110 SASAS
+110 ASSVAD
-115 GAGVDLPILLDPTQ
+115 ADLPILLDPTQ
-129 IIGEGLIT
+129 IIGESLGADT
-137 ANAGE
+137 AGE
-142 TLVIDPS
+142 TLVVNPRD
-149 SWTLAYRGD
+149 WTLAYRGD
-158 VKGAAKAVDQLIAGE
+158 VTGAAQAVAQLVAGDE
-173 PVTVIGQQPS
+173 VSVDSQPVAS
-183 GANCSV
+183 ADCAL

-197 AEHKNISYANT
+197 AEHKNISYAKT

-216 CVSCHRD
+216 CVSCHRE
-223 GGIGPWAMTD
+223 GGIGPWAMSD

-256 HADPHVGTFSND
+256 HADPHVGEFSND
-268 RSLSEDEIRTLVHWI
+268 RSLSDDEIRTLVHWV

-289 GDGPDLLAQS
+289 GEGADLLAENSQS
-299 AKAWPVWAMGEPDVI
+299 WPIWAMGEPDVI
-314 IDIPAEDVPASGVV
+314 IDIPPEDVPASGVV

-334 VTNPLDEDVWVKAA
+334 VTNPLDKDVWVKAA

-363 TFGELETE
+363 SFGELETE
-371 GRRAGKLKRGTGGGL
+371 GRRAGRLKRGTGGGL

-392 AIGKPFPEDTG
+392 AEGKPFPDDTG

-414 QMHYTPAGVAT
+414 QMHYTPAGLAT
-425 TDASRLGLYLY
+425 TDASRMGLYLY
-436 KQPPKHK
+436 EEPPEHK
-443 LDSMILLNPRILI
+443 LDSMVLLNPRILI

-467 ARTFNEDVLVYSLL
+467 VRTFDQDVLVYSLL

-496 FPDGSKETLLSVPR
+496 FPDGTQETLLSVPR

-545 PANPDASRDVP
+545 PANPDATRDVP

-563 EMLFGSVRYRVAE
+563 EMLFGSVRYRVVEAD
-576 STLGPSVAAAGQD
+576 AAGSMAGGQD

>member
-1 MLNGNQTGLGS
+1 MKTIIKPIY
-12 TLARLCVAAATM
+12 AVALLLSLTATT
-24 CLSGFAAALT
+24 GFALDE
-34 VGDRVENFR
+34 GSRVENFR
-43 LMDHAGAS
+43 LMDHQGAS

-60 PAMVLMA
+60 PAIVLMT
-67 HNTRCTTMQ
+67 HSTSCSTMPQSLQSLTSMQ
-76 THVQGLASLHR
+76 T
-87 QFAPEGA
+87 QFSPAGA
-94 EIMLINS
+94 EFMLINS
-101 DLRDDRNAI
+101 DLRDRRTTVA
-110 SASAS
+110 ASVAD
-115 GAGVDLPILLDPTQ
+115 ADLPILLDPTQ
-129 IIGEGLIT
+129 IIGESLGADT
-137 ANAGE
+137 AGE
-142 TLVIDPS
+142 TLVVNPRD
-149 SWTLAYRGD
+149 WTLAYRGD
-158 VKGAAKAVDQLIAGE
+158 VTGAAQAVAQLVAGDE
-173 PVTVIGQQPS
+173 VSVDSQPVAS
-183 GANCSV
+183 ADCAV

-197 AEHKNISYANT
+197 AEHKNISYAKT

-216 CVSCHRD
+216 CVSCHRE
-223 GGIGPWAMTD
+223 GGIGPWAMSD

-256 HADPHVGTFSND
+256 HADPHVGEFSND
-268 RSLSEDEIRTLVHWI
+268 RSLSDDEIRTLVHWV

-289 GDGPDLLAQS
+289 GEGADLLAENSQS
-299 AKAWPVWAMGEPDVI
+299 WPIWAMGEPDVI
-314 IDIPAEDVPASGVV
+314 IDIPPEDVPASGVV

-334 VTNPLDEDVWVKAA
+334 VTNPLDKDVWVKAA

-363 TFGELETE
+363 SFGELETE
-371 GRRAGKLKRGTGGGL
+371 GRRAGRLKRGTGGGL

-392 AIGKPFPEDTG
+392 AEGKPFPDDTG

-414 QMHYTPAGVAT
+414 QMHYTPAGLAT
-425 TDASRLGLYLY
+425 TDASRMGLYLY
-436 KQPPKHK
+436 EEPPEHK
-443 LDSMILLNPRILI
+443 LDSMVLLNPRILI

-467 ARTFNEDVLVYSLL
+467 VRTFDQDVLVYSLL

-496 FPDGSKETLLSVPR
+496 LPDGTQETLLSVPR

-545 PANPDASRDVP
+545 PANPDATRDVP

-563 EMLFGSVRYRVAE
+563 EMLFGSVRYRVVEAD
-576 STLGPSVAAAGQD
+576 AAGSMAGGQD

>member
-1 MLNGNQTGLGS
+1 MKTIIKPIYAVALMLSLT
-12 TLARLCVAAATM
+12 ATT
-24 CLSGFAAALT
+24 GFALDE
-34 VGDRVENFR
+34 GSRVENFR
-43 LMDHAGAS
+43 LMDHQGAS

-60 PAMVLMA
+60 PAIVLMT
-67 HNTRCTTMQ
+67 HSTSCSTMPQSLQSLTSLQ
-76 THVQGLASLHR
+76 T
-87 QFAPEGA
+87 QFSPAGA
-94 EIMLINS
+94 EFMLINS
-101 DLRDDRNAI
+101 DLRDRRTTV
-110 SASAS
+110 ASSVAD
-115 GAGVDLPILLDPTQ
+115 ADLPILLDPTQ
-129 IIGEGLIT
+129 IIGESLGADT
-137 ANAGE
+137 AGE
-142 TLVIDPS
+142 TLVVNPRD
-149 SWTLAYRGD
+149 WTLAYRGD
-158 VKGAAKAVDQLIAGE
+158 VTGAAQAVAQLVAGDE
-173 PVTVIGQQPS
+173 VSVDSQPVAS
-183 GANCSV
+183 ADCAV

-197 AEHKNISYANT
+197 AEHKNISYAKT

-216 CVSCHRD
+216 CVSCHRE
-223 GGIGPWAMTD
+223 GGIGPWAMSD

-256 HADPHVGTFSND
+256 HADPHVGEFSND
-268 RSLSEDEIRTLVHWI
+268 RSLSDDEIRTLVHWV

-289 GDGPDLLAQS
+289 GEGADLLAENSQS
-299 AKAWPVWAMGEPDVI
+299 WPIWAMGEPDVI
-314 IDIPAEDVPASGVV
+314 IDIPPEDVPASGVV

-334 VTNPLDEDVWVKAA
+334 VTNPLDKDVWVKAA

-363 TFGELETE
+363 SFGELETE
-371 GRRAGKLKRGTGGGL
+371 GRRAGRLKRGTGGGL

-392 AIGKPFPEDTG
+392 AEGKPFPDDTG

-414 QMHYTPAGVAT
+414 QMHYTPAGLAT
-425 TDASRLGLYLY
+425 TDASRMGLYLY
-436 KQPPKHK
+436 EEPPEHK
-443 LDSMILLNPRILI
+443 LDSMVLLNPRILI

-467 ARTFNEDVLVYSLL
+467 VRTFDQDVLVYSLL

-496 FPDGSKETLLSVPR
+496 LPDGTQETLLSVPR

-545 PANPDASRDVP
+545 PANPDATRDVP

-563 EMLFGSVRYRVAE
+563 EMLFGSVRYRVVEAD
-576 STLGPSVAAAGQD
+576 AAGSMAGGQD

>member
-1 MLNGNQTGLGS
+1 MKTIIKPIY
-12 TLARLCVAAATM
+12 AVALLLSLTATT
-24 CLSGFAAALT
+24 GFALEE
-34 VGDRVENFR
+34 GSRVENFR
-43 LMDHAGAS
+43 LMDHQGAS

-60 PAMVLMA
+60 PAIVLMT
-67 HNTRCTTMQ
+67 HSTSCSTMPQSLQSLTSMQ
-76 THVQGLASLHR
+76 T
-87 QFAPEGA
+87 QFSPAGA
-94 EIMLINS
+94 EFMLINS
-101 DLRDDRNAI
+101 DLRDRRTTVA
-110 SASAS
+110 ASVAD
-115 GAGVDLPILLDPTQ
+115 ADLPILLDPTQ
-129 IIGEGLIT
+129 IIGESLGADT
-137 ANAGE
+137 AGE
-142 TLVIDPS
+142 TLVVNPRD
-149 SWTLAYRGD
+149 WTLAYRGD
-158 VKGAAKAVDQLIAGE
+158 VTGAAQAVAQLVAGDE
-173 PVTVIGQQPS
+173 VSVDSQPVAS
-183 GANCSV
+183 ADCAV

-197 AEHKNISYANT
+197 AEHKNISYAKT

-216 CVSCHRD
+216 CVSCHRE
-223 GGIGPWAMTD
+223 GGIGPWAMSD

-256 HADPHVGTFSND
+256 HADAHVGEFSND
-268 RSLSEDEIRTLVHWI
+268 RSLSDDEIRTLVHWV

-289 GDGPDLLAQS
+289 GEGADLLAENSQS
-299 AKAWPVWAMGEPDVI
+299 WPIWAMGEPDVI
-314 IDIPAEDVPASGVV
+314 IDIPPEDVPASGVV

-334 VTNPLDEDVWVKAA
+334 VTNPLDKDVWVKAA

-363 TFGELETE
+363 SFGELETE
-371 GRRAGKLKRGTGGGL
+371 GRRAGRLKRGTGGGL

-392 AIGKPFPEDTG
+392 AEGKPFPDDTG

-414 QMHYTPAGVAT
+414 QMHYTPAGLAT
-425 TDASRLGLYLY
+425 TDSSRMGLYLHEE
-436 KQPPKHK
+436 PPEHK
-443 LDSMILLNPRILI
+443 LDNMVLLNPRILI

-467 ARTFNEDVLVYSLL
+467 VRTFDQDVLVYSLL

-496 FPDGSKETLLSVPR
+496 LPDGTQETLLSVPR

-545 PANPDASRDVP
+545 PANPDATRDVP

-563 EMLFGSVRYRVAE
+563 EMLFGSVRYRVVEAD
-576 STLGPSVAAAGQD
+576 AAGSMAGGQD

>member
-1 MLNGNQTGLGS
+1 MMANKRLSAWSQLVAGCMGLMLAGS
-12 TLARLCVAAATM
+12 AMA
-24 CLSGFAAALT
+24 LS

-43 LMDHAGAS
+43 LMDHAGGS

-60 PAMVLMA
+60 PAMVLMT
-67 HNTRCTTMQ
+67 HNTSCAT
-76 THVQGLASLHR
+76 LPDSLKTLMSIR
-87 QFAPEGA
+87 QQFAPQGA

-101 DLRDDRNAI
+101 DLRDNRSSVQA
-110 SASAS
+110 AAAQ
-115 GAGVDLPILLDPTQ
+115 AGIELPILLDTTQ
-129 IIGEGLIT
+129 IIGESLMAT
-137 ANAGE
+137 AAGE
-142 TLVIDPS
+142 ALVIDPS
-149 SWTLAYRGD
+149 TWTLAYRGD
-158 VKGAAKAVDQLIAGE
+158 MDGAKQAVAQLVQGE
-173 PVTVIGQQPS
+173 VVTAVS
-183 GANCSV
+183 SASANSDCLV

-197 AEHKNISYANT
+197 AEHNSISYADT

-216 CVSCHRD
+216 CVSCHRE

-256 HADPHVGTFSND
+256 HADPHVGEFSND
-268 RSLSEDEIRTLVHWI
+268 RSLTDEQIRTLVHWI

-289 GDGPDLLAQS
+289 GEGADLLAENVQQ
-299 AKAWPVWAMGEPDVI
+299 WPVWAMGEPDVI
-314 IDIPAEDVPASGVV
+314 IDIPPEDVPASGVV
-328 DYKYKM
+328 EYKYKM
-334 VTNPLDEDVWVKAA
+334 VTNPLDHDVWVKAA

-363 TFGELETE
+363 SFGELETQ
-371 GRRAGKLKRGTGGGL
+371 GRRAGRLKRGTGGGL

-392 AIGKPFPEDTG
+392 AVGKPFPEDTG

-414 QMHYTPAGVAT
+414 QMHYTPAGLAT
-425 TDASRLGLYLY
+425 TDASRMGLYLH
-436 KQPPKHK
+436 KTPPKHK
-443 LDSMILLNPRILI
+443 LGSMILLNPRILI
-456 PAGAPNHSEVM
+456 PAGAPNHSEVKM
-467 ARTFNEDVLVYSLL
+467 KTFDQDVLIYSLL

-496 FPDGSKETLLSVPR
+496 LPDGSKETLLSVPR

-520 LKEPRFL
+520 LEEPRFL

-545 PANPDASRDVP
+545 PANPDATRDVP

-563 EMLFGSVRYRVAE
+563 EMLFGSVRYRVVDAE
-576 STLGPSVAAAGQD
+576 ANEGVVGGGME

>member
-1 MLNGNQTGLGS
+1 MKTIIKPNF
-12 TLARLCVAAATM
+12 AVALLLSLTATT
-24 CLSGFAAALT
+24 GFALEE
-34 VGDRVENFR
+34 GSRVENFR
-43 LMDHAGAS
+43 LMDHQGAS
-51 HELHYFADA
+51 HELPYFADA
-60 PAMVLMA
+60 PAIVLMT
-67 HNTRCTTMQ
+67 HSTSCSTMPQSLQSLTSMQ
-76 THVQGLASLHR
+76 T
-87 QFAPEGA
+87 QFSPAGA
-94 EIMLINS
+94 EFMLINS
-101 DLRDDRNAI
+101 DLRDRRTTVA
-110 SASAS
+110 ASVAD
-115 GAGVDLPILLDPTQ
+115 ADLPILLDPTQ
-129 IIGEGLIT
+129 IIGESLGADT
-137 ANAGE
+137 AGE
-142 TLVIDPS
+142 TLVVNPRD
-149 SWTLAYRGD
+149 WTLAYRGD
-158 VKGAAKAVDQLIAGE
+158 VTGAAQAVAQLVAGDE
-173 PVTVIGQQPS
+173 VSVDSQPVAS
-183 GANCSV
+183 ADCAL

-197 AEHKNISYANT
+197 AEHKNISYAKT

-216 CVSCHRD
+216 CVSCHRE
-223 GGIGPWAMTD
+223 GGIGPWAMSD

-256 HADPHVGTFSND
+256 HADPHVGEFSND
-268 RSLSEDEIRTLVHWI
+268 RSLSDDEIRTLVHWV

-289 GDGPDLLAQS
+289 GEGADLLAENSQS
-299 AKAWPVWAMGEPDVI
+299 WPIWAMGEPDVI
-314 IDIPAEDVPASGVV
+314 IDIPPEDVPASGVV

-334 VTNPLDEDVWVKAA
+334 VTNPLDKDVWVKAA

-363 TFGELETE
+363 SFGELETE
-371 GRRAGKLKRGTGGGL
+371 GRRAGRLKRGTGGGL

-392 AIGKPFPEDTG
+392 AEGKSFPDDTG

-414 QMHYTPAGVAT
+414 QMHYTPTGLAT
-425 TDASRLGLYLY
+425 TDSSRMGLYLY
-436 KQPPKHK
+436 EEPPEHK
-443 LDSMILLNPRILI
+443 LDSMVLLNPRILI

-467 ARTFNEDVLVYSLL
+467 VRTFDQDVLVYSLL

-496 FPDGSKETLLSVPR
+496 LPDGTQETLLSVPR

-545 PANPDASRDVP
+545 PANPDATRDVP

-563 EMLFGSVRYRVAE
+563 EMLFGSVRYRVVEAD
-576 STLGPSVAAAGQD
+576 AAGSMAGGQD

>member
-1 MLNGNQTGLGS
+1 MKTIIKPIY
-12 TLARLCVAAATM
+12 AVALLLSLTATT
-24 CLSGFAAALT
+24 GFALDE
-34 VGDRVENFR
+34 GSRVENFR
-43 LMDHAGAS
+43 LMDHQGAS

-60 PAMVLMA
+60 PAIVLMT
-67 HNTRCTTMQ
+67 HSTSCSTMPQSLQSLTSLQ
-76 THVQGLASLHR
+76 T
-87 QFAPEGA
+87 QFSPAGA
-94 EIMLINS
+94 EFMLINS
-101 DLRDDRNAI
+101 DLRDRRTTVA
-110 SASAS
+110 ASVAD
-115 GAGVDLPILLDPTQ
+115 ADLPILLDPTQ
-129 IIGEGLIT
+129 IIGESLGADT
-137 ANAGE
+137 AGE
-142 TLVIDPS
+142 TLVVNPRD
-149 SWTLAYRGD
+149 WTLAYRGD
-158 VKGAAKAVDQLIAGE
+158 VTGAAQAVAQLVAGDE
-173 PVTVIGQQPS
+173 VSVDSQPVAS
-183 GANCSV
+183 ADCAV

-197 AEHKNISYANT
+197 AEHKNISYAKT

-216 CVSCHRD
+216 CVSCHRE
-223 GGIGPWAMTD
+223 GGIGPWAMSD

-256 HADPHVGTFSND
+256 HADPHVGEFSND
-268 RSLSEDEIRTLVHWI
+268 RSLSDDEIRTLVHWV

-289 GDGPDLLAQS
+289 GEGADLLAENSQS
-299 AKAWPVWAMGEPDVI
+299 WPIWAMGEPDVI
-314 IDIPAEDVPASGVV
+314 IDIPPEDVPASGVV

-334 VTNPLDEDVWVKAA
+334 VTNPLDKDVWVKAA

-363 TFGELETE
+363 SFGELETE
-371 GRRAGKLKRGTGGGL
+371 GRRAGRLKRGTGGGL

-392 AIGKPFPEDTG
+392 AEGKPFPDDTG

-414 QMHYTPAGVAT
+414 QMHYTPTGLAT
-425 TDASRLGLYLY
+425 TDASRMGLYLY
-436 KQPPKHK
+436 EEPPEHK
-443 LDSMILLNPRILI
+443 LDSMVLLNPRILI

-467 ARTFNEDVLVYSLL
+467 VRTFDQDVLVYSLL

-496 FPDGSKETLLSVPR
+496 LPDGTQETLLSVPR

-545 PANPDASRDVP
+545 PANPDATRDVP

-563 EMLFGSVRYRVAE
+563 EMLFGSVRYRVVEAD
-576 STLGPSVAAAGQD
+576 AAGSMAGGQD

>member
-1 MLNGNQTGLGS
+1 MKTIIKPIY
-12 TLARLCVAAATM
+12 AVALLLSLTATT
-24 CLSGFAAALT
+24 GFALEE
-34 VGDRVENFR
+34 GSRVENFR
-43 LMDHAGAS
+43 LMDHQGAS

-60 PAMVLMA
+60 PAIVLMT
-67 HNTRCTTMQ
+67 HSTSCSTMPQSLQSLISLQ
-76 THVQGLASLHR
+76 T
-87 QFAPEGA
+87 QFSPAGA
-94 EIMLINS
+94 EFMLINP
-101 DLRDDRNAI
+101 DLRDRRTTVA
-110 SASAS
+110 ASVAD
-115 GAGVDLPILLDPTQ
+115 ADLPILLDPTQ
-129 IIGEGLIT
+129 IIGESLGADT
-137 ANAGE
+137 AGE
-142 TLVIDPS
+142 TLVVNPRD
-149 SWTLAYRGD
+149 WTLAYRGD
-158 VKGAAKAVDQLIAGE
+158 VTGAAQAVAQLVAGDE
-173 PVTVIGQQPS
+173 VSVDSQPVAS
-183 GANCSV
+183 ADCAV

-197 AEHKNISYANT
+197 AEHKNISYAKT

-216 CVSCHRD
+216 CVSCHRE
-223 GGIGPWAMTD
+223 GGIGPWAMSD

-256 HADPHVGTFSND
+256 HADPHVGEFSND
-268 RSLSEDEIRTLVHWI
+268 RSLSDDEIRTLVHWV

-289 GDGPDLLAQS
+289 GEGADLLAENSQS
-299 AKAWPVWAMGEPDVI
+299 WPIWAMGEPDVI
-314 IDIPAEDVPASGVV
+314 IDIPPEDVPASGVV

-334 VTNPLDEDVWVKAA
+334 VTNPLDKDVWVKAA

-363 TFGELETE
+363 SFGELETE
-371 GRRAGKLKRGTGGGL
+371 GRRAGRLKRGTGGGL

-392 AIGKPFPEDTG
+392 AEGKPFPDDTG

-414 QMHYTPAGVAT
+414 QMHYTPAGLAT
-425 TDASRLGLYLY
+425 TDASRMGLYLHEE
-436 KQPPKHK
+436 PPEHK
-443 LDSMILLNPRILI
+443 LDNMVLLNPRILI

-467 ARTFNEDVLVYSLL
+467 VRTFDQDVLVYSLL

-496 FPDGSKETLLSVPR
+496 LPDGTEETLLSVPR

-545 PANPDASRDVP
+545 PANPDATRDVP

-563 EMLFGSVRYRVAE
+563 EMLFGSVRYRVVEAD
-576 STLGPSVAAAGQD
+576 AAGSMAGGQD

>member
-1 MLNGNQTGLGS
+1 MKTIIKPIY
-12 TLARLCVAAATM
+12 AVALLLSLTATT
-24 CLSGFAAALT
+24 GFALEE
-34 VGDRVENFR
+34 GSRVENFR
-43 LMDHAGAS
+43 LMDHQGAS

-60 PAMVLMA
+60 PAIVLMT
-67 HNTRCTTMQ
+67 HSTSCSTMPQSLQSLTSMQ
-76 THVQGLASLHR
+76 T
-87 QFAPEGA
+87 QFSPAGA
-94 EIMLINS
+94 EFMLINS
-101 DLRDDRNAI
+101 DLRDRRTTVA
-110 SASAS
+110 ASVAD
-115 GAGVDLPILLDPTQ
+115 ADLPLLLDPTQ
-129 IIGEGLIT
+129 IIGESLGADT
-137 ANAGE
+137 AGE
-142 TLVIDPS
+142 TLVVNPRD
-149 SWTLAYRGD
+149 WTLAYRGD
-158 VKGAAKAVDQLIAGE
+158 VTGAAQAVAQLVAGDE
-173 PVTVIGQQPS
+173 VSVDSQPVAS
-183 GANCSV
+183 ADCAL

-197 AEHKNISYANT
+197 AEHKNISYAKT

-216 CVSCHRD
+216 CVSCHRE
-223 GGIGPWAMTD
+223 GGIGPWAMSD

-256 HADPHVGTFSND
+256 HADPHVGEFSND
-268 RSLSEDEIRTLVHWI
+268 RSLSDDEIRTLVHWV

-289 GDGPDLLAQS
+289 GEGADLLAENSQS
-299 AKAWPVWAMGEPDVI
+299 WPIWAMGEPDVI
-314 IDIPAEDVPASGVV
+314 IDIPPEDVPASGVV

-334 VTNPLDEDVWVKAA
+334 VTNPLDKDVWVKAA

-363 TFGELETE
+363 SFGELETE
-371 GRRAGKLKRGTGGGL
+371 GRRAGRLKRGTGGGL

-392 AIGKPFPEDTG
+392 AEGKPFPDDTG

-414 QMHYTPAGVAT
+414 QMHYTPAGLAT
-425 TDASRLGLYLY
+425 TDASRMGLYLY
-436 KQPPKHK
+436 EEPPEHK
-443 LDSMILLNPRILI
+443 LDSMVLLNPRILI

-467 ARTFNEDVLVYSLL
+467 VRTFDQDVLVYSLL

-496 FPDGSKETLLSVPR
+496 LPDGTQETLLSVPR

-545 PANPDASRDVP
+545 PANPDATRDVP

-563 EMLFGSVRYRVAE
+563 EMLFGSVRYRVVEAD
-576 STLGPSVAAAGQD
+576 AAGSMAGGQD

>member
-1 MLNGNQTGLGS
+1 MKTIIKPIY
-12 TLARLCVAAATM
+12 AVALLLSLTATT
-24 CLSGFAAALT
+24 GFALEE
-34 VGDRVENFR
+34 GSRVENFR
-43 LMDHAGAS
+43 LMDHQGAS

-60 PAMVLMA
+60 PAIVLMT
-67 HNTRCTTMQ
+67 HSTSCSTMPQSLQSLTSLQ
-76 THVQGLASLHR
+76 T
-87 QFAPEGA
+87 QFSPAGA
-94 EIMLINS
+94 EFMLINS
-101 DLRDDRNAI
+101 DLRDRRTTV
-110 SASAS
+110 ASSVAD
-115 GAGVDLPILLDPTQ
+115 ADLPILLDPTQ
-129 IIGEGLIT
+129 IIGESLGADT
-137 ANAGE
+137 AGE
-142 TLVIDPS
+142 TLVVNPRD
-149 SWTLAYRGD
+149 WTLAYRGD
-158 VKGAAKAVDQLIAGE
+158 VTGAAQAVAQLVAGDE
-173 PVTVIGQQPS
+173 VSVDSQPVAS
-183 GANCSV
+183 ADCAL

-197 AEHKNISYANT
+197 AEHKNISYAKT

-216 CVSCHRD
+216 CVSCHRE
-223 GGIGPWAMTD
+223 GGIGPWAMSD

-256 HADPHVGTFSND
+256 HADPHVGEFSND
-268 RSLSEDEIRTLVHWI
+268 RSLSDDEIRTLVHWV

-289 GDGPDLLAQS
+289 GEGADLLAENSQS
-299 AKAWPVWAMGEPDVI
+299 WPIWAMGEPDVI
-314 IDIPAEDVPASGVV
+314 IDIPPEDVPASGVV

-334 VTNPLDEDVWVKAA
+334 VTNPLDKDVWVKAA

-363 TFGELETE
+363 SFGELETE
-371 GRRAGKLKRGTGGGL
+371 GRRAGRLKRGTGGGL

-392 AIGKPFPEDTG
+392 AEGKPFPDDTG

-414 QMHYTPAGVAT
+414 QMHYTPAGLAT
-425 TDASRLGLYLY
+425 TDASRMGLYLY
-436 KQPPKHK
+436 EEPPEHK
-443 LDSMILLNPRILI
+443 LDSMVLLNPRILI

-467 ARTFNEDVLVYSLL
+467 VRTFDQDVLVYSLL

-496 FPDGSKETLLSVPR
+496 LPDGTQETLLSVPR

-545 PANPDASRDVP
+545 PANPDATRDVP

-563 EMLFGSVRYRVAE
+563 EMLFGSVRYRVVEAD
-576 STLGPSVAAAGQD
+576 AAGSMAGGQD

>member
-1 MLNGNQTGLGS
+1 MKKIIKPIYAVALLLSLTATTGFSLEEGS
-12 TLARLCVAAATM
+12 
-24 CLSGFAAALT
+24 
-34 VGDRVENFR
+34 RVENFR
-43 LMDHAGAS
+43 LMDHQGAS

-60 PAMVLMA
+60 PAIVLMT
-67 HNTRCTTMQ
+67 HSTSCSTMPQSLQKLTSMQ
-76 THVQGLASLHR
+76 T
-87 QFAPEGA
+87 QFSPAGA
-94 EIMLINS
+94 EFMLINS
-101 DLRDDRNAI
+101 DLRDRRTTVA
-110 SASAS
+110 ASVAD
-115 GAGVDLPILLDPTQ
+115 ADLPILLDPTQ
-129 IIGEGLIT
+129 IIGESLGADT
-137 ANAGE
+137 AGE
-142 TLVIDPS
+142 TLVVNPRD
-149 SWTLAYRGD
+149 WTLAYRGD
-158 VKGAAKAVDQLIAGE
+158 VAGAAQAVAQLVAGDN
-173 PVTVIGQQPS
+173 VSVDSRQVA
-183 GANCSV
+183 GADCAI

-197 AEHKNISYANT
+197 AEHKNISYAKT

-216 CVSCHRD
+216 CVSCHRE

-256 HADPHVGTFSND
+256 HADPHVGSFSND
-268 RSLSEDEIRTLVHWI
+268 RSLSNDEIRTLVHWV

-289 GDGPDLLAQS
+289 GEGADLLAENSQS
-299 AKAWPVWAMGEPDVI
+299 WPIWAMGEPDVI
-314 IDIPAEDVPASGVV
+314 IDIPPEDVPASGVV

-334 VTNPLDEDVWVKAA
+334 VTNPLDKDVWVKAA

-363 TFGELETE
+363 SFGELETE
-371 GRRAGKLKRGTGGGL
+371 GRRAGRLKRGTGGGL

-392 AIGKPFPEDTG
+392 AEGKPFPKDTG

-414 QMHYTPAGVAT
+414 QMHYTPAGLAT
-425 TDASRLGLYLY
+425 TDTSRMGLYLHEE
-436 KQPPKHK
+436 PPEHK
-443 LDSMILLNPRILI
+443 LDNMVLLNPRILI

-467 ARTFNEDVLVYSLL
+467 VRTFDQDVLVYSLL

-496 FPDGSKETLLSVPR
+496 LPDGTQETLLSVPR

-532 MVHRTWWDNSARN
+532 IVHRTWWDNSARN
-545 PANPDASRDVP
+545 PANPDATRDVP

-563 EMLFGSVRYRVAE
+563 EMLFGSVRYRVVEAD
-576 STLGPSVAAAGQD
+576 AAGSIAGGQD

>member
-1 MLNGNQTGLGS
+1 MKTIIKPIYAVALMLSLTAS
-12 TLARLCVAAATM
+12 T
-24 CLSGFAAALT
+24 GFALDE
-34 VGDRVENFR
+34 GSRVENFR
-43 LMDHAGAS
+43 LMDHQGAS

-60 PAMVLMA
+60 PAIVLMT
-67 HNTRCTTMQ
+67 HSTSCSTMPQSLQSLTSMQ
-76 THVQGLASLHR
+76 T
-87 QFAPEGA
+87 QFSPAGA
-94 EIMLINS
+94 EFMLINS
-101 DLRDDRNAI
+101 DLRDRRTTVA
-110 SASAS
+110 ASVAD
-115 GAGVDLPILLDPTQ
+115 ADLPILLDPTQ
-129 IIGEGLIT
+129 IIGESLGADT
-137 ANAGE
+137 AGE
-142 TLVIDPS
+142 TLVVNPRD
-149 SWTLAYRGD
+149 WTLAYRGD
-158 VKGAAKAVDQLIAGE
+158 VTGAAQAVAQLVAGDE
-173 PVTVIGQQPS
+173 VSVDSQPVAS
-183 GANCSV
+183 ADCAV

-197 AEHKNISYANT
+197 AEHKNISYAKT

-216 CVSCHRD
+216 CVSCHRE
-223 GGIGPWAMTD
+223 GGIGPWAMSD

-256 HADPHVGTFSND
+256 HADPHVGEFSND
-268 RSLSEDEIRTLVHWI
+268 RSLSDDEIRTLVHWV

-289 GDGPDLLAQS
+289 GEGADLLAENSQS
-299 AKAWPVWAMGEPDVI
+299 WPIWAMGEPDVI
-314 IDIPAEDVPASGVV
+314 IDIPPEDVPASGVV

-334 VTNPLDEDVWVKAA
+334 VTNPLDKDVWVKAA

-363 TFGELETE
+363 SFGELETE
-371 GRRAGKLKRGTGGGL
+371 GRRAGRLKRGTGGGL

-392 AIGKPFPEDTG
+392 AEGKPFPDDTG

-414 QMHYTPAGVAT
+414 QMHYTPAGLAT
-425 TDASRLGLYLY
+425 TDSSRMGLYLHEE
-436 KQPPKHK
+436 PPEHK
-443 LDSMILLNPRILI
+443 LDNMVLLNPRILI

-467 ARTFNEDVLVYSLL
+467 VRTFDQDVLVYSLL

-496 FPDGSKETLLSVPR
+496 LPDGTQETLLSVPR

-545 PANPDASRDVP
+545 PANPDATRDVP

-563 EMLFGSVRYRVAE
+563 EMLFGSVRYRVVEAD
-576 STLGPSVAAAGQD
+576 AAGSMAGGQD

>member
-1 MLNGNQTGLGS
+1 MKKIIKPIYAVALLLSLTATTGFSLEEGS
-12 TLARLCVAAATM
+12 
-24 CLSGFAAALT
+24 
-34 VGDRVENFR
+34 RVENFR
-43 LMDHAGAS
+43 LMDHQGAS

-60 PAMVLMA
+60 PAIVLMT
-67 HNTRCTTMQ
+67 HSTSCSTMPQSLQKLTSMQ
-76 THVQGLASLHR
+76 T
-87 QFAPEGA
+87 QFSPAGA
-94 EIMLINS
+94 EFMLINS
-101 DLRDDRNAI
+101 DLRDRRTTVA
-110 SASAS
+110 ASVAD
-115 GAGVDLPILLDPTQ
+115 ADLPILLDPTQ
-129 IIGEGLIT
+129 IIGESLGADT
-137 ANAGE
+137 AGE
-142 TLVIDPS
+142 TLVVNPRD
-149 SWTLAYRGD
+149 WTLAYRGD
-158 VKGAAKAVDQLIAGE
+158 VAGAAQAVAQLVAGDN
-173 PVTVIGQQPS
+173 V
-183 GANCSV
+183 SV
-189 DFPELARR
+189 DSRQVASADCAIDFPELARR
-197 AEHKNISYANT
+197 AEHKNISYAKT

-216 CVSCHRD
+216 CVSCHRE

-256 HADPHVGTFSND
+256 HADPHVGEFSND
-268 RSLSEDEIRTLVHWI
+268 RSLSNDEIRTLVHWV

-289 GDGPDLLAQS
+289 GEGADLLAENSQS
-299 AKAWPVWAMGEPDVI
+299 WPIWAMGEPDVI
-314 IDIPAEDVPASGVV
+314 IDIPPEDVPASGVV

-334 VTNPLDEDVWVKAA
+334 VTNPLDKDVWVMAA

-363 TFGELETE
+363 SFGELETE
-371 GRRAGKLKRGTGGGL
+371 GRRAGRLKRGTGGGL

-392 AIGKPFPEDTG
+392 AEGKPFPDDTG

-414 QMHYTPAGVAT
+414 QMHYTPAGLAT
-425 TDASRLGLYLY
+425 TDTSRMGLYLHEE
-436 KQPPKHK
+436 PPEHK
-443 LDSMILLNPRILI
+443 LDSMVLLNPRILI

-467 ARTFNEDVLVYSLL
+467 VRTFDQDVLVYSLL

-496 FPDGSKETLLSVPR
+496 FPDGTQETLLSVPR

-545 PANPDASRDVP
+545 PANPDATRDVP

-563 EMLFGSVRYRVAE
+563 EMLFGSVRYRVVEAD
-576 STLGPSVAAAGQD
+576 AAGSIAGGQD

>member
-1 MLNGNQTGLGS
+1 MKTIIKPIYAVALMLSLT
-12 TLARLCVAAATM
+12 ATT
-24 CLSGFAAALT
+24 GFALDE
-34 VGDRVENFR
+34 GSRVENFR
-43 LMDHAGAS
+43 LMDHQGAS

-60 PAMVLMA
+60 PAIVLMT
-67 HNTRCTTMQ
+67 HSTSCSTMPQSLQSLTSLQ
-76 THVQGLASLHR
+76 T
-87 QFAPEGA
+87 QFSPAGA
-94 EIMLINS
+94 EFMLINS
-101 DLRDDRNAI
+101 DLRDRRTTV
-110 SASAS
+110 ASSVAD
-115 GAGVDLPILLDPTQ
+115 ADLPILLDPTQ
-129 IIGEGLIT
+129 IIGESLGADT
-137 ANAGE
+137 AGE
-142 TLVIDPS
+142 TLVVNPRD
-149 SWTLAYRGD
+149 WTLAYRGD
-158 VKGAAKAVDQLIAGE
+158 VTGAAQAVAQLVAGDE
-173 PVTVIGQQPS
+173 VSVDSQPVAS
-183 GANCSV
+183 ADCAV

-197 AEHKNISYANT
+197 AEHKNISYAKT

-216 CVSCHRD
+216 CVSCHRE
-223 GGIGPWAMTD
+223 GGIGPWAMSD

-256 HADPHVGTFSND
+256 HADPHVGEFSND
-268 RSLSEDEIRTLVHWI
+268 RSLSDDEIRTLVHWV

-289 GDGPDLLAQS
+289 GEGADLLAENSQS
-299 AKAWPVWAMGEPDVI
+299 WPIWAMGEPDVI
-314 IDIPAEDVPASGVV
+314 IDIPPEDVPASGVV

-334 VTNPLDEDVWVKAA
+334 VTNPLDKDVWVKAA
-348 EIIPGDRSVLHHVIT
+348 EIIPGDRSFLHHVIT
-363 TFGELETE
+363 SFGELETE
-371 GRRAGKLKRGTGGGL
+371 GRRAGRLKRGTGGGL

-392 AIGKPFPEDTG
+392 AEGKPFPDDTG

-414 QMHYTPAGVAT
+414 QMHYTPAGLAT
-425 TDASRLGLYLY
+425 TDASRMGLYLY
-436 KQPPKHK
+436 EEPPEHK
-443 LDSMILLNPRILI
+443 LDSMVLLNPRILI

-467 ARTFNEDVLVYSLL
+467 VRTFDQDVLVYSLL

-496 FPDGSKETLLSVPR
+496 LPDGTQETLLSVPR

-545 PANPDASRDVP
+545 PANPDATRDVP

-563 EMLFGSVRYRVAE
+563 EMLFGSVRYRVVEAD
-576 STLGPSVAAAGQD
+576 AAGSMAGGQD

>member
-1 MLNGNQTGLGS
+1 MKTIIKPIY
-12 TLARLCVAAATM
+12 AVALLLSLTATT
-24 CLSGFAAALT
+24 GFALDE
-34 VGDRVENFR
+34 GSRVENFR
-43 LMDHAGAS
+43 LMDHQGAS

-60 PAMVLMA
+60 PAIVLMT
-67 HNTRCTTMQ
+67 HSTSCSTMPQSLQ
-76 THVQGLASLHR
+76 TLTSLQT
-87 QFAPEGA
+87 QFSPAGA
-94 EIMLINS
+94 EFMLINS
-101 DLRDDRNAI
+101 DLRDRRTTVA
-110 SASAS
+110 ASVAD
-115 GAGVDLPILLDPTQ
+115 ADLPLLLDPTQ
-129 IIGEGLIT
+129 IIGESLGADT
-137 ANAGE
+137 AGE
-142 TLVIDPS
+142 TLVVNPRD
-149 SWTLAYRGD
+149 WTLAYRGD
-158 VKGAAKAVDQLIAGE
+158 VTGAAQAVAQLVAGDE
-173 PVTVIGQQPS
+173 VSVDSQPVAS
-183 GANCSV
+183 ADCAV

-197 AEHKNISYANT
+197 AEHKNISYAKT

-216 CVSCHRD
+216 CVSCHRE
-223 GGIGPWAMTD
+223 GGIGPWAMSD

-256 HADPHVGTFSND
+256 HADPHVGEFSND
-268 RSLSEDEIRTLVHWI
+268 RSLSNDEIRTLVHWV

-289 GDGPDLLAQS
+289 GEGADLLAENSQS
-299 AKAWPVWAMGEPDVI
+299 WPIWAMGEPDVI
-314 IDIPAEDVPASGVV
+314 IDIPPEDVPASGVV

-334 VTNPLDEDVWVKAA
+334 VTNPLDKDVWVKAA

-363 TFGELETE
+363 SFGELETE
-371 GRRAGKLKRGTGGGL
+371 GRRAGRLKRGTGGGL

-392 AIGKPFPEDTG
+392 AEGKPFPDDTG

-414 QMHYTPAGVAT
+414 QMHYTPAGLAT
-425 TDASRLGLYLY
+425 TDASRMGLYLHEE
-436 KQPPKHK
+436 PPEHK
-443 LDSMILLNPRILI
+443 LDNMVLLNPRILI

-467 ARTFNEDVLVYSLL
+467 VRTFDQDVLVYSLL

-496 FPDGSKETLLSVPR
+496 FPDGTQETLLSVPR

-545 PANPDASRDVP
+545 PANPDATRDVP

-563 EMLFGSVRYRVAE
+563 EMLFGSVRYRVVEAD
-576 STLGPSVAAAGQD
+576 AAGSMAGGQD

>member
-1 MLNGNQTGLGS
+1 MKTIIKPIY
-12 TLARLCVAAATM
+12 AVALLLSLTATT
-24 CLSGFAAALT
+24 GFALEE
-34 VGDRVENFR
+34 GSRVENFR
-43 LMDHAGAS
+43 LMDHQGAS

-60 PAMVLMA
+60 PAIVLMT
-67 HNTRCTTMQ
+67 HSTSCSTMPQSLQSLTSMQ
-76 THVQGLASLHR
+76 T
-87 QFAPEGA
+87 QFSPAGA
-94 EIMLINS
+94 EFMLINS
-101 DLRDDRNAI
+101 DLRDRRTTVA
-110 SASAS
+110 ASVAD
-115 GAGVDLPILLDPTQ
+115 ADLPILLDPTQ
-129 IIGEGLIT
+129 IIGESLGADT
-137 ANAGE
+137 AGE
-142 TLVIDPS
+142 TLVVNPRD
-149 SWTLAYRGD
+149 WTLAYRGD
-158 VKGAAKAVDQLIAGE
+158 VTGAAQAVAQLVAGDE
-173 PVTVIGQQPS
+173 VSVDSQPVAS
-183 GANCSV
+183 ADCAL

-197 AEHKNISYANT
+197 AEHKNISYAKT

-216 CVSCHRD
+216 CVSCHRE
-223 GGIGPWAMTD
+223 GGIGPWAMSD

-256 HADPHVGTFSND
+256 HADPHVGEFSND
-268 RSLSEDEIRTLVHWI
+268 RSLSDDEIRTLVHWV

-289 GDGPDLLAQS
+289 GEGADLLAENSQS
-299 AKAWPVWAMGEPDVI
+299 WPIWAMGEPDVI
-314 IDIPAEDVPASGVV
+314 IDIPPEDVPASGVV

-334 VTNPLDEDVWVKAA
+334 VTNPLDKDVWVKAA

-363 TFGELETE
+363 SFGELETE
-371 GRRAGKLKRGTGGGL
+371 GRRAGRLKRGTGGGL

-392 AIGKPFPEDTG
+392 AEGKPFPDDTG

-414 QMHYTPAGVAT
+414 QMHYTPAGLAT
-425 TDASRLGLYLY
+425 TDSSRMGLYLHEE
-436 KQPPKHK
+436 PPEHK
-443 LDSMILLNPRILI
+443 LDNMVLLNPRILI

-467 ARTFNEDVLVYSLL
+467 VRTFDQDVLVYSLL

-496 FPDGSKETLLSVPR
+496 LPDGTQETLLSVPR

-545 PANPDASRDVP
+545 PANPDATRDVP

-563 EMLFGSVRYRVAE
+563 EMLFGSVRYRVVEAD
-576 STLGPSVAAAGQD
+576 AAGSMAGGQD

>member
-1 MLNGNQTGLGS
+1 MKTIIKPIY
-12 TLARLCVAAATM
+12 AVALLLSLTATT
-24 CLSGFAAALT
+24 GFALEE
-34 VGDRVENFR
+34 GSRVENFR
-43 LMDHAGAS
+43 LMDHQGAS

-60 PAMVLMA
+60 PAIVLMT
-67 HNTRCTTMQ
+67 HSTSCSTMPQSLQSLTSMQ
-76 THVQGLASLHR
+76 T
-87 QFAPEGA
+87 QFSPAGA
-94 EIMLINS
+94 EFMLINS
-101 DLRDDRNAI
+101 DLRDRRTTVA
-110 SASAS
+110 ASVAD
-115 GAGVDLPILLDPTQ
+115 ADLPILLDPTQ
-129 IIGEGLIT
+129 IIGESLGADT
-137 ANAGE
+137 AGE
-142 TLVIDPS
+142 TLVVNPRD
-149 SWTLAYRGD
+149 WTLAYRGD
-158 VKGAAKAVDQLIAGE
+158 VTGAAQAVAQLVAGDE
-173 PVTVIGQQPS
+173 VSVDSQPVAS
-183 GANCSV
+183 ADCAL

-197 AEHKNISYANT
+197 AEHKNISYAKT

-216 CVSCHRD
+216 CVSCHRE
-223 GGIGPWAMTD
+223 GGIGPWAMSD

-256 HADPHVGTFSND
+256 HADPHVGEFSND
-268 RSLSEDEIRTLVHWI
+268 RSLSDDEIRTLVHWV

-289 GDGPDLLAQS
+289 GEGADLLAENSQS
-299 AKAWPVWAMGEPDVI
+299 WPIWAMGEPDVI
-314 IDIPAEDVPASGVV
+314 IDIPPEDVPASGVV

-334 VTNPLDEDVWVKAA
+334 VTNPLDKDVWVKAA

-363 TFGELETE
+363 SFGELETE
-371 GRRAGKLKRGTGGGL
+371 GRRAGRLKRGTGGSL

-392 AIGKPFPEDTG
+392 AEGKSFPDDTG

-414 QMHYTPAGVAT
+414 QMHYTPTGLAT
-425 TDASRLGLYLY
+425 TDASRMGLYLY
-436 KQPPKHK
+436 EEPPEHK
-443 LDSMILLNPRILI
+443 LDSMVLLNPRILI
-456 PAGAPNHSEVM
+456 PAGAPNHSEEMV
-467 ARTFNEDVLVYSLL
+467 RTFDQDVLVYSLL

-496 FPDGSKETLLSVPR
+496 LPDGTQETLLSVPR

-545 PANPDASRDVP
+545 PANPDATRDVP

-563 EMLFGSVRYRVAE
+563 EMLFGSVRYRVVEAD
-576 STLGPSVAAAGQD
+576 AAGSMAGGQD